1 MSNKVKSV
9 FIIIAGLFLVS
20 VGIFASY
27 LLLMQFKPST
37 PTVTVDETIKAS
49 VVAVSRDLS
58 LGDNIASGDVQLIS
72 VPVEILPRNAIT
84 KLDDAVGRITKVD
97 LTQGELLLTSNLADP
112 TNNNK
117 DLSFILS
124 EDHVLLAFPVDDL
137 MSRES
142 IVKRGDIIDIY
153 ATFEQE
159 VKQINENTITTDEVE
174 TPEKRTFTVDAFQK
188 VGVTAM
194 VLEIIPQENNN
205 NLKVVENNQPT
216 PAPQT
221 NLKAYLL
228 ALDPQDALVLKHLK
242 DIEAIFDIV
251 VRAPTSTS
259 QFNLSPVTA
268 EYIIEFY
275 GLEILP

>member
-1 MSNKVKSV
+1 LSNKVKSV
-9 FIIIAGLFLVS
+9 FIIIAGLFLVG
-20 VGIFASY
+20 VGIIASY

-49 VVAVSRDLS
+49 VVVVSRDLS
-58 LGDNIASGDVQLIS
+58 LGDNIASGDVQLVS

-124 EDHVLLAFPVDDL
+124 EDHVLLAFPGDDL

-142 IVKRGDIIDIY
+142 IVKRGDIVDIY

-194 VLEIIPQENNN
+194 VLEIIPQENSN

-242 DIEAIFDIV
+242 DIGAIFDIV
-251 VRAPTSTS
+251 VRAPTSKT
-259 QFNLSPVTA
+259 QFDLSPVTA

-275 GLEILP
+275 GLEIKP